1 VTPEGRCPSEELLHR
16 RMEGNLQAAG
26 PAVNGIRHGNFVDN
40 VLEVPHQLSSKK
52 LMLIVTF
59 EK

>member
-26 PAVNGIRHGNFVDN
+26 PAVNGARHENFVDN
-40 VLEVPHQLSSKK
+40 LLVKHPDYKNKINL
-52 LMLIVTF
+52 
-59 EK
+59 